1 MNNLPDINKEFFE
14 AFIKP
19 VIDKE
24 LEATPEGMRLNVN
37 IVVDVEKGLHLEFT
51 RTPMEES
58 E

>member
-1 MNNLPDINKEFFE
+1 MSNLPDMNEAFFE
-14 AFIKP
+14 AFVKP

-24 LEATPEGMRLNVN
+24 LEATPEGMRLNVK
-37 IVVDVEKGLHLEFT
+37 ITADPEKGLHLEFT